1 MQKTST
7 ASSLSRA
14 GLWILLAGQLLPM
27 MDFSII
33 NVALAAISESL
44 DASHTELEL
53 IVAAYGVAFAVC
65 LALGGRLGDRYGRR
79 RLYGYGIGLFTFAS
93 LLCGVALNVEM
104 LLIARL
110 LQGVGAALAI
120 PQILAILHTCL
131 IGERHARAIAAYG
144 AIGGIAFAAGQV
156 LGGTLVAMDLWG
168 LGWRLVFLINLPFGL
183 YILWQTP
190 RWLPEMKAEHASGI
204 DVPGTLLLAMI
215 IFCLL
220 FGLALGP
227 ALSWPWWSQA
237 MLGGLLPLGLLL
249 WRVERQQPWP
259 LLSPT
264 LLKLGSMRF
273 GFVIALVVFA
283 SWSGFMFVMAL
294 ALQSG
299 LGLSASTSGNI
310 FISLGVVYFLFAM
323 QSARFHLRLG
333 SIKTLFVGLAL
344 VIPGLL
350 VLMFIVSQYW
360 SALNAWVL
368 LPAFGLIGGGRA
380 LIVSC
385 FYRIGLAEVPT
396 QKAGTASAILS
407 TVQQASLGLGTA
419 VYGSIL
425 VSQLDQGATYD
436 LALNRVLLFEAA
448 VMIVM
453 VMVTGLYAWH
463 RRTTTSVTGCHTQS
477 KGSVTE
483 S

>member
-1 MQKTST
+1 
-7 ASSLSRA
+7 
-14 GLWILLAGQLLPM
+14 

-44 DASHTELEL
+44 NASHTELEL
-53 IVAAYGVAFAVC
+53 IVAVYGVAFAVC

-79 RLYGYGIGLFTFAS
+79 RLYGYGLALFTLAS

-110 LQGVGAALAI
+110 LQGVGAALAV
-120 PQILAILHTCL
+120 PQILAILHTRL
-131 IGERHARAIAAYG
+131 KGERHARAIAAYG
-144 AIGGIAFAAGQV
+144 AIGGIAFATGQV
-156 LGGTLVAMDLWG
+156 LGGALVALDLWG
-168 LGWRLVFLINLPFGL
+168 LGWRLVFLINLPIGL

-190 RWLPEMKAEHASGI
+190 RLLPEMKAEHAAGI

-227 ALSWPWWSQA
+227 ALSWPWWCQI
-237 MLGGLLPLGLLL
+237 MLVGLLPLGLLL
-249 WRVERQQPWP
+249 WRVERRQPWP
-259 LLSPT
+259 LLSPD

-299 LGLSASTSGNI
+299 LGFSALTSGNI
-310 FISLGVVYFLFAM
+310 FISLGLVYFLFAM

-333 SIKTLFVGLAL
+333 PIKTLFVGLAL
-344 VIPGLL
+344 VVPGLL
-350 VLMFIVSQYW
+350 ALVLTVNLYW
-360 SALNAWVL
+360 PALNAWVL
-368 LPAFGLIGGGRA
+368 LPAFCLISSGRA

-396 QKAGTASAILS
+396 QAAGTGSAILS

-425 VSQLDQGATYD
+425 VAQLDRGAPYD
-436 LALNRVLLFEAA
+436 LALNRVLLFEVVVMLMMVAA
-448 VMIVM
+448 
-453 VMVTGLYAWH
+453 TWFYAWH
-463 RRTTTSVTGCHTQS
+463 RRKAGSLSESHSAS
-477 KGSVTE
+477 KDPAVE